1 MAKPEKRKL
10 ERVRYWQGQM
20 LRSRDFLDI
29 EAVEA
34 QRRWWHNR
42 ALHNAYGVAEG
53 LKCSL
58 VPPASPAGVSV
69 CPGVAY
75 DVFGRELI
83 LERPLT
89 IPFPSRPVRRSEI
102 SVSVQMSLVMRYKM
116 PSRGLRPD
124 EISEA
129 CWTDCG
135 SVAAGTVE
143 FAWILTADLRAEDG
157 VGVCEVCYSEGA
169 FGGEVAYALVNSY
182 VPPSTAL
189 LARPLLASGTT
200 IPGNTPWEPWTVGFT
215 GANGDSVPA
224 AIGVQTWIDT
234 SAAGF
239 TRVPCYL
246 ASLQGSVWNPQR
258 LQLVPAI
265 FPSIADESVTG
276 FTFRLW
282 LQVVPSQAFSRA
294 TEGFSF
300 VTDPQRFFLFARQQK
315 LYVSWTGCQM
325 PVPVSRCSIQQAGTA
340 LSAQAQGS
348 ALSGKS

>member
-58 VPPASPAGVSV
+58 VPPASPSGVSV

-89 IPFPSRPVRRSEI
+89 IPFPS
-102 SVSVQMSLVMRYKM
+102 SVPQGFDIEASLLTSLLMRYKA

-124 EISEA
+124 EISEV
-129 CWTDCG
+129 CWAECG
-135 SVAAGTVE
+135 SVAAGTAE
-143 FAWILTADLRAEDG
+143 FAWKLNDVLKPADG
-157 VGVCEVCYSEGA
+157 VPVCQVSRST
-169 FGGEVAYALVNSY
+169 FGGVEEHRYVLVDTRLSAQ
-182 VPPSTAL
+182 P

-200 IPGNTPWEPWTVGFT
+200 IPGNTPWEPWTAGFT
-215 GANGDSVPA
+215 ANDAGALFPA
-224 AIGVQTWIDT
+224 SIGVQTWIDT

-246 ASLQGSVWNPQR
+246 ASLQGSVWNPQT

-282 LQVVPSQAFSRA
+282 LQVVPSQTFARA
-294 TEGFSF
+294 IGGFSF
-300 VTDPQRFFLFARQQK
+300 VTDPQSFFLFARQQK
-315 LYVSWTGCQM
+315 LYVSWIGCQM